1 MASIH
6 FFQEDVSFRLLHQRK
21 LRSWIIECVSHYTKV
36 VGDLNYIFC
45 SDAYLLEMN
54 KEHLQHDYET
64 DIITFDYSDNETV
77 SGDLFISLD
86 RVIDNAKTLKVKRQ
100 DELHRV
106 MIHGV
111 LHLAGFKDK
120 NPQDQAE
127 MRSQE
132 DYCLSLRTF

>member
-1 MASIH
+1 
-6 FFQEDVSFRLLHQRK
+6 
-21 LRSWIIECVSHYTKV
+21 
-36 VGDLNYIFC
+36 
-45 SDAYLLEMN
+45 MN

-64 DIITFDYSDNETV
+64 DIITFDYSSENLV

-86 RVIDNAKTLKVKRQ
+86 RVIDNAKTHQVKRQ

-111 LHLAGFKDK
+111 LHLAGYKDK
-120 NPQDQAE
+120 NPEDQAE

>member
-1 MASIH
+1 MSNYNKEID
-6 FFQEDVSFRLLHQRK
+6 QV
-21 LRSWIIECVSHYTKV
+21 
-36 VGDLNYIFC
+36 NYIFC
-45 SDAYLLEMN
+45 SDEYLLNMN

-64 DIITFDYSDNETV
+64 DIITFDYSENNTV

-86 RVIDNAKTLKVKRQ
+86 RVIDNAKSLKLKRA

-111 LHLAGFKDK
+111 LHLAGYKDK
-120 NPQDQAE
+120 SPQDQAE